1 MLRRAIST
9 TASFDVRRAMSAAA
23 SYDFI
28 RVSGVGTSAAALV
41 LDRPKKLN
49 ALDLAMVREVA
60 DALARVED
68 AAKAGGNCAT
78 LTVTGAGGKAFC
90 AGGDVK
96 AVRASGLAGPAPG
109 GDEPDYLRFFR
120 EEYALNAALGRLGAV
135 SSPVKQVSVWD
146 GIVMGGG
153 VGLSVHGRFRVATE
167 KALLAMPECAIGL
180 FPDVGVCHALAR
192 MPGGSGAYAALTGA
206 RLGAADLLFSGLATH
221 YVPSE
226 RLAEAAAAVA
236 AVDGA
241 LPPAAFDAA
250 VDAALNGAGNGAT
263 PPGEHALADHGEV
276 IDAAFGGEATV
287 GAALAVLDGFAAGG
301 DGFAASAAAAVRAGS
316 PTSAALSLELVRRA
330 AGASLA
336 DVLAADFRVVSRVV
350 GARPPTSDFYE
361 GVRAALVDKDRTPTW
376 RPPPTDADVAA
387 HVAPLEPG
395 AELALP

>member
-1 MLRRAIST
+1 MLRRVAST

-96 AVRASGLAGPAPG
+96 AKAASGLKGRRFG
-109 GDEPDYLRFFR
+109 GEPDYLRFFR
-120 EEYALNAALGRLGAV
+120 EEYALNAALGRLAV
-135 SSPVKQVSVWD
+135 SSPVKQVSVWTASSWAAAR
-146 GIVMGGG
+146 
-153 VGLSVHGRFRVATE
+153 LACCPRRLATE

-241 LPPAAFDAA
+241 LLPAAFDAA

-263 PPGEHALADHGEV
+263 PPGEHARGP
-276 IDAAFGGEATV
+276 
-287 GAALAVLDGFAAGG
+287 
-301 DGFAASAAAAVRAGS
+301 R
-316 PTSAALSLELVRRA
+316 
-330 AGASLA
+330 
-336 DVLAADFRVVSRVV
+336 RVVSRVV